1 MFWYHLVSSFTTTA
15 TPPITHTGRGPRQAT
30 LCSLSGLQSS
40 VYSLESPQSLDSI
53 PHQDRTACSVCRFVQ
68 RNTQKRCTIT
78 AGRLTCLS
86 YTPLL
91 SSSPLACC
99 TNTCSAPQSQS
110 RGLCRKKKKQK
121 PVLGSARER
130 ERDRGNNNVEAKR
143 IVYSSSLGIL

>member
-40 VYSLESPQSLDSI
+40 VFSLESPQSLDSI

-78 AGRLTCLS
+78 ARRLTCRS
-86 YTPLL
+86 YTPHPR
-91 SSSPLACC
+91 PLPVARIL
-99 TNTCSAPQSQS
+99 AARP
-110 RGLCRKKKKQK
+110 RVKVGAYVEKKKNKNPSWAQRE
-121 PVLGSARER
+121 RER